1 MNMTLNPTLKP
12 SFWLFHAHTN
22 GLIHHPLFSGE
33 GAPEAASQL
42 YIAYAVDMG
51 DNIGC
56 LTKDTYPELTIDQI
70 HQHAQ
75 SELRNHLAS
84 IDWQIHSHPA
94 NQKSYRIAYFEG
106 DYYAAEV
113 ILLKERMQELHSLLK
128 AKHILA
134 SMPARGLLVAIP
146 FDEEDADFLEVFLSI
161 VYEQYESSPVDE
173 KLSDAVWA
181 VVDGEVGGTLEV
193 NQAYRDWHSQKVAVE
208 LNGSSTECSDTPRT
222 IPVKETTLY
231 SPAQLAVAGFIGT
244 PFAGLLAISLNF
256 FSLGERKKSAIML
269 MISVLALCGLIGLYI
284 YVPRTD
290 YDRLVPGVTA
300 LLVAVIGKLLFF
312 RHSDENAQVK
322 RQSMLKLFGVIVVGL
337 IVSFSVLV
345 LAGILMEG

>member
-1 MNMTLNPTLKP
+1 MKFKPTLKT
-12 SFWLFHAHTN
+12 SSWVMRTQSS
-22 GLIHHPLFSGE
+22 GLLQHPLPIGD
-33 GAPEAASQL
+33 GAPTEERQL
-42 YIAYAVDMG
+42 HIAYAIDMG
-51 DNIGC
+51 DKVGC
-56 LTKDTYPELTIDQI
+56 LTQDTFPELTKEQI
-70 HQHAQ
+70 HQQAL

-84 IDWQIHSHPA
+84 LDWQL
-94 NQKSYRIAYFEG
+94 QTKSVGMKNYTLAYFEG

-113 ILLKERMQELHSLLK
+113 ILLKERMQELHSLLT
-128 AKHILA
+128 AKRILVA
-134 SMPARGLLVAIP
+134 MPARGMLVAIP

-222 IPVKETTLY
+222 IPVKETALF

-244 PFAGLLAISLNF
+244 PFAGFLAISLNF